1 MAYSSIVDFNNIADI
16 FSSLGMNLIKSLS
29 KFTMGH
35 VDIEI

>member
-1 MAYSSIVDFNNIADI
+1 MANSIIVDFNNITDI
-16 FSSLGMNLIKSLS
+16 FFSLGMNLIKSLS